1 MTYTIENEKFS
12 VTIDSK
18 GAELSSMRSKQTG
31 IEYVWQAEP
40 SIWARHAPV
49 LFPIIGRLKDKT
61 YSVGG
66 KSYQI
71 TQHGFGRDLEFA
83 CTEQTDTSIA
93 LTLTPNAYTKP
104 MYPFDFAFTVRYTL
118 EGNTLR
124 KQHITTNRGDT
135 DMYYV
140 VGGHDAY
147 NVALEPNETMEDYY
161 VDFGSGDA
169 IYPLINDDALMIT
182 KDKRTV
188 PMEDGKLFLS
198 SELFQLDAL
207 ILDDWKNRTVS
218 IRSKKSKH
226 VISMEFADF
235 PYLGI
240 WSKYTGKDTN
250 YVCIEPWSTLPD
262 ANYLDH
268 ALKNKIGVRKLA
280 PNSSETLTF
289 TTTIEE

>member
-71 TQHGFGRDLEFA
+71 TQHGFGRDLEFV
-83 CTEQTDTSIA
+83 CTEQSDTSIA

-118 EGNTLR
+118 EENTLR

-135 DMYYV
+135 DMYYE

-188 PMEDGKLFLS
+188 PLEDGKLFLS
-198 SELFQLDAL
+198 GELFKLDAL
-207 ILDDWKNRTVS
+207 ILDDCKNRTVS
-218 IRSKKSKH
+218 IRSKKSKY

-262 ANYLDH
+262 ASYLDH
-268 ALKNKIGVRKLA
+268 ALENKIGVRKLA
-280 PNSSETLTF
+280 PNSSEMLTF

>member
-61 YSVGG
+61 YFVGG

-135 DMYYV
+135 DMYYE

-182 KDKRTV
+182 KDKRMV
-188 PMEDGKLFLS
+188 PLEDGKLFLS

-207 ILDDWKNRTVS
+207 ILDDCKNRTVS
-218 IRSKKSKH
+218 IRSQKSKH
-226 VISMEFADF
+226 VISMEFVDF

-268 ALKNKIGVRKLA
+268 ALENKIGVRKLA

>member
-135 DMYYV
+135 DMYYE

-182 KDKRTV
+182 KDERTV
-188 PMEDGKLFLS
+188 PLEDGKLFLS
-198 SELFQLDAL
+198 SELFKLDAL
-207 ILDDWKNRTVS
+207 ILDDCKNRTVS
-218 IRSKKSKH
+218 IHSKKSKH

-268 ALKNKIGVRKLA
+268 ALENKIGVRKLA

>member
-12 VTIDSK
+12 VSIDSR
-18 GAELSSMRSKQTG
+18 GAELCSMRSKQTG

-83 CTEQTDTSIA
+83 CAEQTDTSIA
-93 LTLTPNAYTKP
+93 LMLTPNEYTRS

-118 EGNTLR
+118 EGNTLK
-124 KQHITTNRGDT
+124 KQHITTNCGDT
-135 DMYYV
+135 DMYYE

-188 PMEDGKLFLS
+188 PLKDGKLFLS
-198 SELFQLDAL
+198 GELFKLDAL
-207 ILDDWKNRTVS
+207 ILDDCQPRTVS

-226 VISMEFADF
+226 VICMKFENF

-240 WSKYTGKDTN
+240 WSKYTGANTN

-268 ALKNKIGVRKLA
+268 ALENKIGVRRLA
-280 PNSSETLTF
+280 PKSNEILTF
-289 TTTIEE
+289 TTTVEE